1 MTIEEVVMM
10 TIEVVV
16 TTKVVATNEGHD
28 NDVAIQGRDNKKWR
42 MHKKKKLVKVVKTTE
57 TMQYLDITLSTWET
71 GIRKSQF
78 FKCTVLF

>member
-28 NDVAIQGRDNKKWR
+28 NDVAIQGRDNKK
-42 MHKKKKLVKVVKTTE
+42 
-57 TMQYLDITLSTWET
+57 
-71 GIRKSQF
+71 
-78 FKCTVLF
+78 